1 MARFLSL
8 SKQELENNPMH
19 SRSPLDRQRDF
30 PTGADST
37 RIAPARLTRR
47 AKHRHDVTMAAMRMT
62 ARPPFPFS
70 LFHPMPLRHAVD
82 KFIQQNARTYTSRV
96 S

>member
-1 MARFLSL
+1 
-8 SKQELENNPMH
+8 
-19 SRSPLDRQRDF
+19 
-30 PTGADST
+30 
-37 RIAPARLTRR
+37 
-47 AKHRHDVTMAAMRMT
+47 MAAMRMT

-82 KFIQQNARTYTSRV
+82 KLIQQNARAYTSRIFN